1 MFLEKSLDFMVSN
14 STKVHK
20 ECQLFMEE
28 TIQERAASSFRCPP
42 CSRLPIT
49 EQVDAISA
57 EANQDRDV
65 IS

>member
-1 MFLEKSLDFMVSN
+1 
-14 STKVHK
+14 
-20 ECQLFMEE
+20 MEE